1 MSNIYFPTYGSE
13 DNSGIGLEIHVE
25 EGYATP
31 KTIWQ
36 NRETYAAQEEES
48 KEQWNTMMTDKQREI
63 VQVMTKNALGRIYDR
78 VDVVI
83 PSSFHAEPGKY
94 LDITMRFLYS
104 DIDEE
109 NVRQLEGNDLLT
121 RQTEQEVT
129 EMFVEGGSYTLIN
142 IVKDDGTYSS
152 ARVSTD
158 LAAETIQFFTEVK
171 GWMAQEADEE

>member
-1 MSNIYFPTYGSE
+1 MSKIYYPHYGAE
-13 DNSGIGLEIHVE
+13 DTFGIGLHVIVE

-31 KTIWQ
+31 KIIWE
-36 NRETYAAQEEES
+36 NRETYAQEEEES
-48 KEQWNTMMTDKQREI
+48 KEKWNTMMTEKQREI
-63 VQVMTKNALGRIYDR
+63 VQVMTRNALGRIYDR

-94 LDITMRFLYS
+94 LDVKMRFLYS

-109 NVRQLEGNDLLT
+109 NERQLEGNDLLI

-129 EMFVEGGSYTLIN
+129 EMFVEGGNYSLIN

-152 ARVSTD
+152 ARVSAD
-158 LAAETIQFFTEVK
+158 LADETVEFFASK
-171 GWMAQEADEE
+171 GWMAAIADED